1 MRNRIVLF
9 TSIAILAVL
18 LSACGVAYAQTPQPP
33 TRTLNVTGTG
43 QVFLTPDIAYIS
55 IGVHTENK
63 DAAEAVAA
71 NNRQAKAVADALKAA
86 GVESKDIQT
95 TGFSIVPQQQYDD
108 KGTVIG
114 ILYVV
119 DNTVYVT
126 VRDLEKLGSLLDTA
140 ISAGAN
146 SITGIRFDVEDKDK
160 PMSEARQIAVEKARA
175 QAEELAKAAGVKLGP
190 IQTISVYGGTPV
202 PVFEGKYM
210 GGVGGVAPEAL
221 NVPIS
226 PGQLSL
232 TVDVNIVYEIQ

>member
-1 MRNRIVLF
+1 MRNRIVF
-9 TSIAILAVL
+9 VISVAILAVL

-33 TRTLNVTGTG
+33 MRTLNVTGTG
-43 QVFLTPDIAYIS
+43 QVFLTPDIAYLS

-63 DAAEAVAA
+63 EAAEAVAA
-71 NNRQAKAVADALKAA
+71 NNAQAKAVADALKAA
-86 GVESKDIQT
+86 GVDKKDIQT
-95 TGFSIVPQQQYDD
+95 TGFSIFPQQQYDD

-126 VRDLEKLGSLLDTA
+126 VRDLEKLGSLLDAA

-160 PMSEARQIAVEKARA
+160 PMSEARKMAVENARA
-175 QAEELAKAAGVKLGP
+175 QAEELAQAAGVKLGP
-190 IQTISVYGGTPV
+190 VQSISVYGGAPR
-202 PVFEGKYM
+202 PLFESKAM
-210 GGVGGVAPEAL
+210 GGADIIAPAMVE
-221 NVPIS
+221 VPIS